1 MSDEILTMLGVGV
14 ALALFMWRINAGMEQ
29 RLDKRIDRLADDHRT
44 LVGEISGL
52 RERMGRVEGQM
63 GQVEGRMARVEGQMG
78 QIEGRMARVEGR
90 MERVE
95 GRMEQVD
102 GRMARIEGLIDGFV
116 RRTDP
121 DAPASA

>member
-14 ALALFMWRINAGMEQ
+14 ALGLFMWRISAGMEQ
-29 RLDKRIDRLADDHRT
+29 RLDKRIDRLADDHRI
-44 LVGEISGL
+44 LVGEISEL
-52 RERMGRVEGQM
+52 RERM

-78 QIEGRMARVEGR
+78 QVEGR
-90 MERVE
+90 MVQVE
-95 GRMEQVD
+95 GRMGQVE

-121 DAPASA
+121 DAPATA

>member
-63 GQVEGRMARVEGQMG
+63 GQ
-78 QIEGRMARVEGR
+78 IEGRMARVEGR

>member
-14 ALALFMWRINAGMEQ
+14 SLGLFVWRINADMEQ
-29 RLDKRIDRLADDHRT
+29 RLDRRIDRLADDHRT

-52 RERMGRVEGQM
+52 RERMG
-63 GQVEGRMARVEGQMG
+63 
-78 QIEGRMARVEGR
+78 
-90 MERVE
+90 
-95 GRMEQVD
+95 QVD

-121 DAPASA
+121 DVPASA